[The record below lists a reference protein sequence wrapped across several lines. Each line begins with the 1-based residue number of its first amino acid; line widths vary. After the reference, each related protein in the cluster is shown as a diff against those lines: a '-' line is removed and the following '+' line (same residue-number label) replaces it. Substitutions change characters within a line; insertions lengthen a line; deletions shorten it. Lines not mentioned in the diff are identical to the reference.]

1 MKEKVKYG
9 ILSSKYRQFYKNGVF
24 EYGGGIQGNIWL
36 EMGKNGVF
44 DHDENLTFVY
54 IFVKNRLYIY
64 EKADFMP
71 TFQF

>member
-1 MKEKVKYG
+1 MEFWAQNIGGFIKMTFLNMGENRG
-9 ILSSKYRQFYKNGVF
+9 KYRAGNG
-24 EYGGGIQGNIWL
+24 
-36 EMGKNGVF
+36 GKWGF
-44 DHDENLTFVY
+44 WSWGENLTFVY

>member
-1 MKEKVKYG
+1 MGGNIGKYMAG
-9 ILSSKYRQFYKNGVF
+9 NGEKNGF
-24 EYGGGIQGNIWL
+24 
-36 EMGKNGVF
+36 F

-71 TFQF
+71 SFQF